1 MAPVNWNTGVSCL
14 FPKHNTRFTMRTIPL
29 RRSTAFLVDTF
40 VVNSIVTFS
49 IQLFPMAFKIID
61 FEFLGLHFILGIRL
75 VFVVYLFYF
84 IVFDLLKNGQT
95 IGKQLLN
102 LTVVAKN
109 NKPPDLKKRVLRSLY
124 KTLGIMVLPVSLILF
139 LTRNY
144 TFQEYYSG
152 TITINNNLYSR

>member
-1 MAPVNWNTGVSCL
+1 
-14 FPKHNTRFTMRTIPL
+14 MRTIPL
-29 RRSTAFLVDTF
+29 RRSTAFLIDTL

-61 FEFLGLHFILGIRL
+61 FEFLGLRFILGIRL

-102 LTVVAKN
+102 LTVVAKD
-109 NKPPDLKKRVLRSLY
+109 NKLPDLKKRVLRSLY
-124 KTLGIMVLPVSLILF
+124 KTLGIMVLPVSIILF